1 MIKNLLILSG
11 FTAFVVFL
19 WIGLTVFHNSVDTQ
33 IPATTQSR
41 IIPITPNFDITTLDS
56 LKKRE
61 VIQTNLATEA
71 QLLNDSATK
80 SSSIVTPF
88 SVPTSASE
96 SATP

>member
-33 IPATTQSR
+33 IPTTTQKR
-41 IIPITPNFDITTLDS
+41 IIPITPAFDIKTLDA

-61 VIQTNLATEA
+61 IIKTNLTSQP

-80 SSSIVTPF
+80 SSALNTPISIP
-88 SVPTSASE
+88 SSASS

>member
-33 IPATTQSR
+33 IPVTTQSR
-41 IIPITPNFDITTLDS
+41 IVPITPSFDTTTLDS

-61 VIQTNLATEA
+61 VVQTNLASEA

-88 SVPTSASE
+88 SVPTTASE